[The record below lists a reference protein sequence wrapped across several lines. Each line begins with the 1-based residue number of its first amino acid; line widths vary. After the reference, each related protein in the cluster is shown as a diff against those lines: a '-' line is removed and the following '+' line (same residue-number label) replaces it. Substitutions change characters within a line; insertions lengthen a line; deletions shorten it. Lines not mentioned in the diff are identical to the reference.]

1 MKLLKTNDEISKVG
15 REKHIPYKETKIWM
29 TADFSLGII

>member
-15 REKHIPYKETKIWM
+15 REKHIPHKETKIWM
-29 TADFSLGII
+29 TSDFSLEII